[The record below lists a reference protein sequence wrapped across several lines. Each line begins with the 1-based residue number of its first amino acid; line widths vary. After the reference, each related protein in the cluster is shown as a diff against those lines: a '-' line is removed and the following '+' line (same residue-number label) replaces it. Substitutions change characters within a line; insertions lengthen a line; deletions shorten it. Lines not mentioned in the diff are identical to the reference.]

1 METKLDASSP
11 AELPHTVSEGLIKES
26 TLVKRGANRI
36 EMELLTRS
44 KP

>member
-1 METKLDASSP
+1 MPTSK
-11 AELPHTVSEGLIKES
+11 LIKES
-26 TLVKRGANRI
+26 TLGKRGANRI